1 MDTSTAQIVQWL
13 GARAHPLNA
22 ADTQAPSGDL
32 AAFVSLVRDRGAEVV
47 AIGVACRQGRELA
60 VVAHRMVRVPVEEAG
75 FRSVASEGDDPA
87 AVGIDGYVRTGEG
100 GPRAMPAGARS
111 FWRSEEI
118 LGLVEWMRAYNLR
131 NPADQVR
138 FARPSPGGERGP
150 RLAGMAGIEREL
162 AEDTLGWCR
171 RSGDKIVYWGGLA
184 HMAVG
189 EPRAVTP
196 PSPPETH
203 RNAGSFLRVRLGPA
217 YLSVGVTFSHGAI
230 PYDVPP
236 SPEGYL
242 DEVFGRGGPDAYWVD
257 VSGVGEGSGELPGAV
272 AEWLAAPARVRL
284 IGPGFDP
291 RESAAHYMA
300 GRSPGEWFD
309 GVVHVREVTAD
320 TPLGGPADQAGRGD
334 ERRPVTR
341 TAPR

>member
-47 AIGVACRQGRELA
+47 AVGVACRQGRELA

-75 FRSVASEGDDPA
+75 FRSVASEGDDPV

-100 GPRAMPAGARS
+100 GPRAMPAGARL

-150 RLAGMAGIEREL
+150 RLAGTAGIEREL

-189 EPRAVTP
+189 EPRGGGA
-196 PSPPETH
+196 
-203 RNAGSFLRVRLGPA
+203 PA
-217 YLSVGVTFSHGAI
+217 
-230 PYDVPP
+230 P
-236 SPEGYL
+236 
-242 DEVFGRGGPDAYWVD
+242 GRGPHHPSTGPSVIRDPVLAFLTRPRPAALIDGMLTRLDLTQRRHVD
-257 VSGVGEGSGELPGAV
+257 L
-272 AEWLAAPARVRL
+272 ARVSSSACR
-284 IGPGFDP
+284 P
-291 RESAAHYMA
+291 R
-300 GRSPGEWFD
+300 G
-309 GVVHVREVTAD
+309 
-320 TPLGGPADQAGRGD
+320 
-334 ERRPVTR
+334 
-341 TAPR
+341 